1 MMGTE
6 REKTPA
12 LRLNFDNPPEHVP
25 PKAKQKTSV
34 LEERFARMWDALGG
48 PVLRREYKFMPSRR
62 WRADFAWEDAHL
74 LIEIEGGV
82 WSGGRHLTPRGF
94 LNDAEKY
101 LTATLLGWTVIRL
114 TAPQINPATIKQI
127 LDYARERISG
137 SPVA

>member
-1 MMGTE
+1 M
-6 REKTPA
+6 
-12 LRLNFDNPPEHVP
+12 P

-48 PVLRREYKFMPSRR
+48 PVLKREYKFMPSRR

-82 WSGGRHLTPRGF
+82 WNRGRHLTPRGF
-94 LNDAEKY
+94 LKDAEKY
-101 LTATLLGWTVIRL
+101 LAATLLGWTVIRL
-114 TAPQINPATIKQI
+114 TSPQINPATIKQI
-127 LDYARERISG
+127 LDYARDRISG